1 MSIIPGSLEE
11 LVERLARFP
20 GIGKKTAQRLAFYL
34 LKTSREEAV
43 NLAKAIV
50 NIKDRIHQC
59 SQCHNFAEKDP
70 CDICSDPQRDH
81 QVICVVQDP
90 MDIFAIEKTGDY
102 HGIYHVLGGVLSPLD
117 GIGPEDLHIHD
128 LLQRVQGVKE
138 VILAINPS
146 RNGETTAL
154 YLSKLLKKED
164 IHVTRIA
171 QGLPMG
177 IDIEY
182 ADEITL
188 SRALEGRTDIL

>member
-1 MSIIPGSLEE
+1 MSITPRSLEE

-50 NIKDRIHQC
+50 SIKDRIHQC
-59 SQCHNFAEKDP
+59 SQCHNFAENDP
-70 CDICSDPQRDH
+70 CDICKDLQRDR

-90 MDIFAIEKTGDY
+90 MDVFAIEKTGDY
-102 HGIYHVLGGVLSPLD
+102 HGLYHVLGGVLSPLD
-117 GIGPEDLHIHD
+117 GIGPEDLHIQD
-128 LLQRVQGVKE
+128 LLQRAQGVKE

-154 YLSKLLKKED
+154 YLSKLLKKENVP
-164 IHVTRIA
+164 VTRIA

-188 SRALEGRTDIL
+188 SRALEGRTDIS